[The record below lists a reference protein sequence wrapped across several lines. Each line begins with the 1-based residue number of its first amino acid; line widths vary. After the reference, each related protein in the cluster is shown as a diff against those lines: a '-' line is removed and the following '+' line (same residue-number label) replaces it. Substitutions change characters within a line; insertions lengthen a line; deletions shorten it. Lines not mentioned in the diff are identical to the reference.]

1 MKRFID
7 VVIAAMLLFFTAP
20 LMMMASICIIFANDG
35 PILFRQVRVG
45 RFGCNFEI
53 LKFRTMSIAGQ
64 SDGITVGKDPR
75 VTRAGHILRR
85 SKIDELPQLF
95 NVLKGDM
102 SLVGPRP
109 EIPEY
114 YGLYPVADRE
124 IISSIRPGITDRAS
138 IIYRNEAELLA
149 EHSDPDRYYRDV
161 ILPHK
166 ISIGTEYAR
175 TKSIRGDFKILLDT
189 IRAVLA
195 GGNARDMA
203 AK

>member
-1 MKRFID
+1 MKRVID
-7 VVIAAMLLFFTAP
+7 VVIAALLLFFTAP
-20 LMMMASICIIFANDG
+20 LMLMAAICIIFANDG
-35 PILFRQVRVG
+35 PVLFRQIRVG
-45 RFGCNFEI
+45 RFRRNFEI
-53 LKFRTMSIAGQ
+53 LKFRTMCIAAQ
-64 SDGITVGKDPR
+64 SDGITVGKDSR
-75 VTRAGHILRR
+75 ITRAGHILRQ

-114 YGLYPVADRE
+114 YALYPDSDRE
-124 IISSIRPGITDRAS
+124 IISSVRPGITDRAS

-149 EHSDPDRYYRDV
+149 KHPDPDRYYREV

-189 IRAVLA
+189 MHAVLV
-195 GGNARDMA
+195 GGQ
-203 AK
+203 AKETAEK

>member
-1 MKRFID
+1 MKRVID
-7 VVIAAMLLFFTAP
+7 IVIAAMLLCLTAP
-20 LMMMASICIIFANDG
+20 LMLMALVCIFFANDG

-64 SDGITVGKDPR
+64 SDGITVGKDSR
-75 VTRAGHILRR
+75 ITRAGHLLRR

-114 YGLYPVADRE
+114 YALYPVTDRE
-124 IISSIRPGITDRAS
+124 IISSVRPGITDRAS

-149 EHSDPDRYYRDV
+149 EHPDPDRHYREV
-161 ILPHK
+161 ILLHK

-175 TKSIRGDFKILLDT
+175 TRSIAGDFKILLDT
-189 IRAVLA
+189 LRAVLA
-195 GGNARDMA
+195 GSKA
-203 AK
+203 

>member
-1 MKRFID
+1 MKRAID

-20 LMMMASICIIFANDG
+20 LMLMASIWIIFANDG
-35 PILFRQVRVG
+35 PVLFRQIRVG
-45 RFGCNFEI
+45 RFGCTFEI
-53 LKFRTMSIAGQ
+53 LKFRTMSISGQ
-64 SDGITVGKDPR
+64 SDGITVGKDSR
-75 VTRAGHILRR
+75 ITRAGHVLRR

-114 YGLYPVADRE
+114 YALYPVADRE
-124 IISSIRPGITDRAS
+124 IISSVRPGITDRAS

-149 EHSDPDRYYRDV
+149 EHSDPDRYYREV

-175 TKSIRGDFKILLDT
+175 AKSIRGDFKILLDT

-195 GGNARDMA
+195 GG
-203 AK
+203 

>member
-1 MKRFID
+1 MKRAID
-7 VVIAAMLLFFTAP
+7 VVIALMLLCLTAP
-20 LMMMASICIIFANDG
+20 LMLMASVYIICANDG

-64 SDGITVGKDPR
+64 SDGITVGNDSR
-75 VTRAGHILRR
+75 ITRAGHVLRR

-114 YGLYPVADRE
+114 YALYPVADRE
-124 IISSIRPGITDRAS
+124 IISSILPGITDRAS

-149 EHSDPDRYYRDV
+149 EHPDPDRYSREV

-166 ISIGTEYAR
+166 ISIGIEYLN

-189 IRAVLA
+189 IGAVLA
-195 GGNARDMA
+195 GGEARHKA

>member
-1 MKRFID
+1 MKRVID

-20 LMMMASICIIFANDG
+20 LMLMASICIIFANDG

-45 RFGCNFEI
+45 RFGSNFEI

-64 SDGITVGKDPR
+64 SDGITVGKDSR
-75 VTRAGHILRR
+75 ITRAGNLLRR

-114 YGLYPVADRE
+114 YALYPAADRE
-124 IISSIRPGITDRAS
+124 IISSVRPGITDRAS

-149 EHSDPDRYYRDV
+149 EQPEPDRYYREV
-161 ILPHK
+161 ILPRK

-175 TKSIRGDFKILLDT
+175 TKSISGDFKILLDT
-189 IRAVLA
+189 VHAVLA
-195 GGNARDMA
+195 GGRA
-203 AK
+203 